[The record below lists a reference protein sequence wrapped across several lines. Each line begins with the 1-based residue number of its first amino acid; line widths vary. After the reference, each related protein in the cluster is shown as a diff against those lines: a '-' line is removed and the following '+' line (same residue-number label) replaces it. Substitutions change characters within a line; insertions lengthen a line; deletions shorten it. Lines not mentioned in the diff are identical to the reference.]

1 MSGLSL
7 AGQRVVVIGGASGI
21 GHAIATLAQ
30 ALGASVAI
38 ASSNAARVEAAV
50 VRLPGVAGATV
61 DLREEASVATFFAT
75 LGAFDHLAITAGDW
89 RGSLFG
95 ATATLDLAD
104 ARNGVEVRLWGALAA
119 AKHANQVISKA
130 GSITLTS
137 GMLAHRPQPG
147 GVLAATIGGAVEHMA
162 RGLAIDLAPVRVN
175 AVCPG
180 LILTEH
186 VQQMPQEQRQRYVA
200 GLPVPRAASPEEA
213 AQAYIYAMLN
223 RYVTGQILPVDGGGG
238 LI

>member
-7 AGQRVVVIGGASGI
+7 AGQRTVVIGGASGI
-21 GHAIATLAQ
+21 GFAIATLAQ
-30 ALGASVAI
+30 SLGAAVVI
-38 ASSNAARVEAAV
+38 ASSNPARVEAAV
-50 VRLPGVAGATV
+50 ARLPGAAGATV
-61 DLREEASVATFFAT
+61 DLRDEASVAGFFAT

-89 RGSLFG
+89 RGTMFG
-95 ATATLDLAD
+95 ATATLDLAESRD
-104 ARNGVEVRLWGALAA
+104 GIEVRLWGALAA
-119 AKHANQVISKA
+119 AKHASATISPA

-147 GVLAATIGGAVEHMA
+147 GVLAAMIGGAVEHMA

-186 VQQMPQEQRQRYVA
+186 VQQMPQERLQAYVA
-200 GLPVPRAASPEEA
+200 GLPVPRAASPDEA

-238 LI
+238 LV